1 MSKDHQ
7 EKDKGKK
14 GKREEDRKKYDKR
27 KIITKNKKKNKKVEV
42 TFLTNPPSEEFV
54 WTNPPSEEFVWWQAL
69 VLGLVKNCPKK
80 LDRVGNTYKL
90 SKCCFTW
97 LKSKETINSIW

>member
-27 KIITKNKKKNKKVEV
+27 KIITKNKKKIKK
-42 TFLTNPPSEEFV
+42 
-54 WTNPPSEEFVWWQAL
+54 WK
-69 VLGLVKNCPKK
+69 GLSLRILP
-80 LDRVGNTYKL
+80 RR
-90 SKCCFTW
+90 
-97 LKSKETINSIW
+97 NSFDDKPLY

>member
-14 GKREEDRKKYDKR
+14 GEDRKKYDKR
-27 KIITKNKKKNKKVEV
+27 KKKDKKKVEG

-54 WTNPPSEEFVWWQAL
+54 WTNPPSDEFVWWQAL

-90 SKCCFTW
+90 SKCYFTW
-97 LKSKETINSIW
+97 LKSKETINFIW